1 VPAPLDFPKPV
12 VGQEPASTKAEPAPP
27 QQPPAPPQPQPQ
39 ATVAAE
45 APAPIAEK
53 PTAEKPIA
61 EKKPE
66 PTPAPK
72 APSRFKIQFSSI
84 PSATL
89 YVDGRK
95 IGPSIPARVVDL
107 TEGTHRIKLEVTG
120 MPTYEKELHVGP
132 STDTRF
138 AYRFPV
144 GFLVIQAPEWAGASV
159 LIDSKF
165 KGVLGGESRFQL
177 PSGDHR
183 VTLSRE
189 GVDPVTANVF
199 VPEGD
204 KHIWSPPAPV
214 LHPASS
220 H

>member
-1 VPAPLDFPKPV
+1 MDFPKPV
-12 VGQEPASTKAEPAPP
+12 AGTEPSAPKPEQASVQPAQPTAVAE
-27 QQPPAPPQPQPQ
+27 QPPA
-39 ATVAAE
+39 
-45 APAPIAEK
+45 
-53 PTAEKPIA
+53 A

-66 PTPAPK
+66 PAPASAPPPAPAPAPK
-72 APSRFKIQFSSI
+72 PRHFKIQFSSI

-89 YVDGRK
+89 TVDGRR
-95 IGPSIPARVVDL
+95 IGPSIPAISLDL
-107 TEGTHRIKLEVTG
+107 TEGKHRMKLEAPG
-120 MPTYEKELHVGP
+120 MPAYEKDFQVGP
-132 STDTRF
+132 NTETRHN
-138 AYRFPV
+138 YRFPV

-189 GVDPVTANVF
+189 GVDPVTASVW

-204 KHIWSPPAPV
+204 KQIWKPPAPA
-214 LHPASS
+214 LHAASPR
-220 H
+220 

>member
-1 VPAPLDFPKPV
+1 P
-12 VGQEPASTKAEPAPP
+12 
-27 QQPPAPPQPQPQ
+27 
-39 ATVAAE
+39 
-45 APAPIAEK
+45 APAPK
-53 PTAEKPIA
+53 PPR
-61 EKKPE
+61 
-66 PTPAPK
+66 
-72 APSRFKIQFSSI
+72 RFKIQFSSI

-89 YVDGRK
+89 SVDGRR

-107 TEGTHRIKLEVTG
+107 TEGTHRIKLEEPG
-120 MPTYEKELHVGP
+120 LPTYEKELQVGP
-132 STDTRF
+132 STETRF

-144 GFLVIQAPEWAGASV
+144 GFLMIQAPEGTGASV

-189 GVDPVTANVF
+189 GVDPVTASVW

-204 KHIWSPPAPV
+204 KQIWKPPAPV
-214 LHPASS
+214 LHPAAPR
-220 H
+220 